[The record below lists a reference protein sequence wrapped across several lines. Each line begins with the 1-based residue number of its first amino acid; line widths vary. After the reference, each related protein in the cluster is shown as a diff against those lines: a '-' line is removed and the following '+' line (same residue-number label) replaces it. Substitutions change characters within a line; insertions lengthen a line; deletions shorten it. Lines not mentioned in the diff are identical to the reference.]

1 MFCKSNGFGVH
12 GVDGYAISVEVDI
25 SDGLPSF
32 ILIGRLSEEVRE
44 AQERIRTA
52 LKNAGFRLPPRR
64 ITVNLSP
71 AGVRKEGTACDLA
84 IAAAVLCCLEQGT
97 GRKMP
102 EEEIRNQWGFIGELG
117 LDGRIKSVS
126 GILPRVY
133 AAKKAGMKRVFLS
146 KENVAEGT
154 AVEGIEIVG
163 VSDLR
168 ELGCLFQAPQ
178 SIHGTHFSRETF
190 SMEKMEFEE
199 DFEELIGLA
208 TVRRACE
215 ASAAGWHNLLF
226 IGPAGTGKTMAAR
239 RLATILPPLSLEE
252 SMEVS
257 GVYSICGL
265 LNSQAPLLKRRPFRS
280 PHHSITPWAMAGGG
294 KNPKPGEISL
304 ASRGILFLDELAEFR
319 PEVLDL
325 LRQPMEEGTIT
336 VSRLSGSVTFPANA
350 LVVAAMNPCKCGELF
365 SEGESACRC
374 TPQQIA
380 RYLGRVSGPFLDRID
395 IGVEVPRQNPAIL
408 GEGKRGESS
417 AVMRARVAE
426 ARERQ
431 LERFAGE
438 EICCN
443 SQMKRCHLE
452 RFCCLTPGDANFL
465 EQAEKSQGISLRGHG
480 KVLKVAR
487 TLADLDGKKQIGRT
501 QLAEA
506 IGLRGFM
513 QKYWGKIG
521 TLFMP

>member
-52 LKNAGFRLPPRR
+52 FKNAGFRLPPRR

-84 IAAAVLCCLEQGT
+84 IAAAVLCCLQKEA
-97 GRKMP
+97 GREMP
-102 EEEIRNQWGFIGELG
+102 EKEIRDQWGFVGELG
-117 LDGRIKSVS
+117 LDGQIKGVS

-146 KENVAEGT
+146 RENVAEGA

-163 VSDLR
+163 TENLK
-168 ELGCLFQAPQ
+168 ELGRLFQNPGA
-178 SIHGTHFSRETF
+178 IRGTYFSREAF
-190 SMEKMEFEE
+190 EGVQAEFEE
-199 DFEELIGLA
+199 DFEELIGLP

-215 ASAAGWHNLLF
+215 AAAAGWHNILF

-265 LNSQAPLLKRRPFRS
+265 LNSQAPLLKTRPFRS

-294 KNPKPGEISL
+294 KNPRPGEISL

-325 LRQPMEEGTIT
+325 LRQPMEEGKIT
-336 VSRLSGSVTFPANA
+336 VSRLSGSVTFPASA
-350 LVVAAMNPCKCGELF
+350 LVAAAMNPCKCGELF

-395 IGVEVPRQNPAIL
+395 IGVDVPRQNPAFL
-408 GEGKRGESS
+408 RETGPGESS

-426 ARERQ
+426 AIDRQ
-431 LERFAGE
+431 RERFAGE

-443 SQMKRCHLE
+443 SQMKRRHLE
-452 RFCCLTPGDANFL
+452 RFCRLSPGDEKFL

-480 KVLKVAR
+480 KVLKAAR
-487 TLADLDGKKQIGRT
+487 TLADLDGEKEIGRT

-506 IGLRGFM
+506 VGLRGFM
-513 QKYWGKIG
+513 QKYWGRIG
-521 TLFMP
+521 TLL